1 MAQHHVIQASENCF
15 RVHAS
20 SQLQHHATGLQ
31 GEQAFWIVEGLNE
44 LKAQLVAHSH
54 RGYESG
60 DTALLHSSSSLDL
73 ACLHSCVYSIQIL
86 AQCCKIQHLGIIA
99 RAGQENYLI
108 PCSLKLCRNS
118 LIAVDN
124 AHSEGN
130 QRRRNSFIHK
140 GAAHGVLATDGRQL
154 QGIQGSEST

>member
-1 MAQHHVIQASENCF
+1 MAQHHIIKASKNLL

-20 SQLQHHATGLQ
+20 GQLQHHAAGLQ
-31 GEQAFWIVEGLNE
+31 SKEAFRIMEGLNE

-54 RGYESG
+54 RGYESS
-60 DTALLHSSSSLDL
+60 DTALLHSSSSLNL
-73 ACLHSCVYSIQIL
+73 ACFHSCVYSIQIL

-154 QGIQGSEST
+154 QSIQGSKST